1 MLTVEFPD
9 FFRVVEWPK
18 DSVNRFVAITFT
30 VVTASPQLP
39 VPLHRT
45 SPKLEWPM
53 RRFAEVK
60 EVKRIR
66 LLMAVCLR

>member
-1 MLTVEFPD
+1 MLTGKFPD
-9 FFRVVEWPK
+9 FFGVVEWPK
-18 DSVNRFVAITFT
+18 DSVNRFVATLYM
-30 VVTASPQLP
+30 VVTVSRQLP

-66 LLMAVCLR
+66 LLMAVCLC

>member
-1 MLTVEFPD
+1 MLTGKFPD
-9 FFRVVEWPK
+9 FFGVVEWPK
-18 DSVNRFVAITFT
+18 DSVNRFVATTLT
-30 VVTASPQLP
+30 VAIAGPQLP
-39 VPLHRT
+39 VLLHRT

-66 LLMAVCLR
+66 LLMAVCLC

>member
-1 MLTVEFPD
+1 MLTGKFPG
-9 FFRVVEWPK
+9 FFGVLEWPK
-18 DSVNRFVAITFT
+18 DSVNRIVATTFT
-30 VVTASPQLP
+30 VVIVSPQLP
-39 VPLHRT
+39 VPHRT

-66 LLMAVCLR
+66 LLMAVCLC

>member
-1 MLTVEFPD
+1 MLTGKFPD
-9 FFRVVEWPK
+9 FSGVGEWPK
-18 DSVNRFVAITFT
+18 DSVNRFAASTLT
-30 VVTASPQLP
+30 VVTVSPQLP

>member
-1 MLTVEFPD
+1 MLTGKSPD
-9 FFRVVEWPK
+9 FFRSLEWPK
-18 DSVNRFVAITFT
+18 DSVNRFVTMMFT
-30 VVTASPQLP
+30 VVTVSPQLP
-39 VPLHRT
+39 VLLHRT

-66 LLMAVCLR
+66 LLIAVCQR

>member
-1 MLTVEFPD
+1 MLTGKLSD
-9 FFRVVEWPK
+9 FFGVLEWPK

-30 VVTASPQLP
+30 VVTISPQLP
-39 VPLHRT
+39 VLLHRT
-45 SPKLEWPM
+45 SPQPEWPM

-66 LLMAVCLR
+66 LLMAVCPR

>member
-1 MLTVEFPD
+1 MLTGKFPD
-9 FFRVVEWPK
+9 FFGVVEWPK
-18 DSVNRFVAITFT
+18 DSVNRFVASTLM
-30 VVTASPQLP
+30 VVTVSPQLP

-45 SPKLEWPM
+45 SPTLEWPM
-53 RRFAEVK
+53 LRFAEVK

>member
-1 MLTVEFPD
+1 MLTGKFPD
-9 FFRVVEWPK
+9 FFGVLEWPK
-18 DSVNRFVAITFT
+18 DSVNRIVATMFT
-30 VVTASPQLP
+30 VVTVSPQLP
-39 VPLHRT
+39 VPPHRT